1 MSDAGIVYIVSVTI
15 VIMSQKALYA
25 GIPQIHSIPKKIKI
39 LATILSFIIGYG
51 IIGHMIVFKLNP
63 LDAVIQTVST
73 LAMHYETAPTAIG
86 ESFQISL
93 ILVGVIAFWW
103 VLWTSFDL
111 TLEGKFKEYF
121 SEVKEMSDLSNMRDH
136 YIICGAGR
144 VGIHTA
150 KLLALEKKPFVLIDV
165 HDGDIENA
173 KKKGFHVMRGDPIE
187 EETLMSCGLTRAK
200 ALIAVMAET
209 EKNILVT
216 LIAKQFN
223 PKINVYARTEKEEL
237 INTLKKVGA
246 DHVIMPEA
254 AGAID
259 ISKAINRDEKEYAE
273 MQNIKAKIRS

>member
-1 MSDAGIVYIVSVTI
+1 M
-15 VIMSQKALYA
+15 
-25 GIPQIHSIPKKIKI
+25 PQIHSIPKKIKI
-39 LATILSFIIGYG
+39 LATILLFIIGYG

-63 LDAVIQTVST
+63 MDAVIQTVST

-86 ESFQISL
+86 ETFQISL

-103 VLWTSFDL
+103 VLWTSFDM

-121 SEVKEMSDLSNMRDH
+121 SEVKEMSDLGNMRDH

-144 VGIHTA
+144 VGLHTA
-150 KLLALEKKPFVLIDV
+150 KLLALEKKPFVLVDM
-165 HDGDIENA
+165 HEEDSENA
-173 KKKGFHVMRGDPIE
+173 KKKGFHVIRGDPIE
-187 EETLMSCGLTRAK
+187 EETLMKCGLTRAK
-200 ALIAVMAET
+200 ALIAVMSET
-209 EKNILVT
+209 EKNILAT

-223 PKINVYARTEKEEL
+223 PNIKVYARTEKEEL

-259 ISKAINRDEKEYAE
+259 ISRAITRDEKEFME
-273 MQNIKAKIRS
+273 LHNIKAKVRS